1 MNESMKRS
9 LAWMR
14 PAYTRYLMSIYVAKG
29 GKFDKP
35 RKSRKSK

>member
-1 MNESMKRS
+1 MIESMERS

-14 PAYTRYLMSIYVAKG
+14 PAYTKYLMSIYIAKG

-35 RKSRKSK
+35 RKSKKSK